1 MDKRLPIICPSCQS
15 ELKVNS
21 LQCGS
26 CQTAIS
32 GSFYLPVFLKLEQK
46 EQDFILEFVKSSG
59 SLKVMAQQLKLSY
72 PTVRN
77 MLDELIHKID
87 ELQKIPNE

>member
-1 MDKRLPIICPSCQS
+1 MDKKLPIVCPSCQS
-15 ELKVNS
+15 DLSVHS
-21 LQCGS
+21 LHCES

-32 GSFYLPVFLKLEQK
+32 GSFSLPMFLKLEQK
-46 EQDFILEFVKSSG
+46 EQDFIIDFVKSSG

-77 MLDELIHKID
+77 MLDDLIRKISNI
-87 ELQKIPNE
+87 QNPKQ

>member
-15 ELKVNS
+15 DLNVHS
-21 LQCGS
+21 LHCNACATS
-26 CQTAIS
+26 IN
-32 GSFYLPVFLKLEQK
+32 GSFGLPLFLKLDQK
-46 EQDFILEFVKSSG
+46 DQDFIIDFVKCSG

-77 MLDELIHKID
+77 MLDDLITQIS
-87 ELQKIPNE
+87 EIQKKEQ